1 MKKYLFLFTFL
12 LTTVFCFSQ
21 EITTSVKGV
30 VINSADDTPLESV
43 NIVNLN
49 QVVGT
54 ITNDKGEFSISAK
67 VNDTL
72 HFSYLGFKSIKVRV
86 TNDWLKFGSSNIEL
100 TELAF
105 ALEKVVI
112 NQLKLTGY
120 LEVDIKQVPSIN
132 NNYRYSISGLPST
145 GYEASAPTAITRV
158 LGSIFNPAD
167 FLNRMFGKKPNEM
180 RKLKKMK
187 QDDEIRNLLASRF
200 DREML
205 TALLQVDRVDLDEIV
220 SQCNYSKGFIQT
232 ANDLQI
238 LDAISGCYEEY
249 KVLKKK
255 FDSLL
260 LLITE
265 LDVSELTNN
274 EFYVKFKQE
283 LLLKCITNFL

>member
-1 MKKYLFLFTFL
+1 MAYYLKFSFIFLCIIKNSMKKYQLLFTL
-12 LTTVFCFSQ
+12 LLFTVFGFSQ
-21 EITTSVKGV
+21 ESTTVKGV
-30 VINSADDTPLESV
+30 VINSADDKPLESV

-54 ITNDKGEFSISAK
+54 STNAAGEFEISAK
-67 VNDTL
+67 ANDTL
-72 HFSYLGFKSIKVRV
+72 HLSYLGFKSIKVRV
-86 TNDWLKFGSSNIEL
+86 TNDWIKFGSSNIAL
-100 TELAF
+100 TELAL
-105 ALEKVVI
+105 ALEEVVI

-120 LEVDIKQVPSIN
+120 LEVDIKQVPIN

-145 GYEASAPTAITRV
+145 GYEASSPSAITKV
-158 LGSIFNPAD
+158 LGAIFNPAD

-187 QDDEIRNLLASRF
+187 QDDEIRNILAARF

-238 LDAISGCYEEY
+238 LDAISECYEEY
-249 KVLKKK
+249 K
-255 FDSLL
+255 LL
-260 LLITE
+260 
-265 LDVSELTNN
+265 SRGRTNR
-274 EFYVKFKQE
+274 
-283 LLLKCITNFL
+283 L